1 VSDERTAGGPPP
13 APGTDAG
20 ERPGDTGPRVALVT
34 GGSRGIGR
42 AVALRLAQ
50 DGFDVAVCY
59 ARDDSAAREVEKEV
73 GALGRRAF
81 VRRADVAD
89 PDAVDDLVDAV
100 EDTLGPVDAVV
111 TSAAVLRD
119 QPLSSMEDEDWTRV
133 LRTNLDG
140 VFHVCR
146 AVVGEMVARRR
157 GALVTLS
164 SIAGLHGN
172 AGQTNYAASKAGI
185 IGFTKSL
192 AREVGRYGVRANTVA
207 PGFIATEPVL
217 ALPQDVRDRF
227 AQGTALGRFG
237 RPEEVA
243 DLVSFLLSD
252 RARYITGAT
261 FQIDGGLAT

>member
-1 VSDERTAGGPPP
+1 MSDTAVP
-13 APGTDAG
+13 
-20 ERPGDTGPRVALVT
+20 VALVA

-42 AVALRLAQ
+42 AVCLRLAQ
-50 DGFDVAVCY
+50 DGYDVAMCY
-59 ARDDSAAREVEKEV
+59 AADDSAAREVEKEIN
-73 GALGRRAF
+73 ALGRRAL

-100 EDTLGPVDAVV
+100 EDALGPVQVAV

-119 QPLSSMEDEDWTRV
+119 QPLTLMEDEDWTDV

-146 AVVGEMVARRR
+146 AVVGGMVKRRR
-157 GALVTLS
+157 GAIVTLS
-164 SIAGLHGN
+164 SVAGLHGN

-185 IGFTKSL
+185 IGLTKSL
-192 AREVGRYGVRANTVA
+192 AREVGRYGIRANSVA
-207 PGFIATEPVL
+207 PGFIATDPVL
-217 ALPQDVRDRF
+217 ALPQDVRDQFERRI
-227 AQGTALGRFG
+227 ALGRYG

>member
-1 VSDERTAGGPPP
+1 MSDTANP
-13 APGTDAG
+13 
-20 ERPGDTGPRVALVT
+20 VALVA

-42 AVALRLAQ
+42 AVAVRLAQ
-50 DGFDVAVCY
+50 DGYDVAVCY
-59 ARDDSAAREVEKEV
+59 ASDDSAAQEVEKEV
-73 GALGRRAF
+73 TALGRRAF

-100 EDTLGPVDAVV
+100 EDALGPVDAVV

-119 QPLSSMEDEDWTRV
+119 QPLTLMEDEDWTEV

-146 AVVGEMVARRR
+146 AVVGDMVRRRR
-157 GALVTLS
+157 GAIVTLS
-164 SIAGLHGN
+164 SIAGVHGN

-192 AREVGRYGVRANTVA
+192 ALEVGRYGIRANTVA
-207 PGFIATEPVL
+207 PGFIATDPVL

-227 AQGTALGRFG
+227 EQRIALGRYG

-252 RARYITGAT
+252 RARYITGT
-261 FQIDGGLAT
+261 TVQIDGGMAT

>member
-1 VSDERTAGGPPP
+1 
-13 APGTDAG
+13 
-20 ERPGDTGPRVALVT
+20 VA

-42 AVALRLAQ
+42 AVAVRLAE
-50 DGFDVAVCY
+50 DGYDVAVCY
-59 ARDDSAAREVEKEV
+59 ASDDSAAREVEKEIN
-73 GALGRRAF
+73 ALGRRAF

-89 PDAVDDLVDAV
+89 PNAVDDLVEAV
-100 EDTLGPVDAVV
+100 EDALGPVRVAV

-119 QPLSSMEDEDWTRV
+119 HPLMLMEDEDWTDV

-146 AVVGEMVARRR
+146 AVVGDMVRRR
-157 GALVTLS
+157 GGAIVTLS

-192 AREVGRYGVRANTVA
+192 AREVGRYGVRANAVA
-207 PGFIATEPVL
+207 PGFIETDPVL
-217 ALPQDVRDRF
+217 ALPGEVRDRF
-227 AQGTALGRFG
+227 RQRVALGRYG

-243 DLVSFLLSD
+243 DLVSFLLSE
-252 RARYITGAT
+252 RAGYITGAT
-261 FQIDGGLAT
+261 FQIDGGMAT

>member
-1 VSDERTAGGPPP
+1 MTHPTRTHGNNTAGSGP
-13 APGTDAG
+13 A
-20 ERPGDTGPRVALVT
+20 PRVALVA

-42 AVALRLAQ
+42 AVAVRLAE
-50 DGFDVAVCY
+50 DGYDVAVCY
-59 ARDDSAAREVEKEV
+59 ASDDSAAREVEKEIN
-73 GALGRRAF
+73 ALGRRAF

-89 PDAVDDLVDAV
+89 PNAVDDLVESV
-100 EDTLGPVDAVV
+100 EDALGPVRVAV

-119 QPLSSMEDEDWTRV
+119 HPLMRMEDEDWTDV

-146 AVVGEMVARRR
+146 AVVGDMVRRR
-157 GALVTLS
+157 GGAIVTLS

-192 AREVGRYGVRANTVA
+192 AREVGRYGVRANAVA
-207 PGFIATEPVL
+207 PGFIETDPVL
-217 ALPQDVRDRF
+217 ALPGEVRDRF
-227 AQGTALGRFG
+227 RQRVALGRYG

-243 DLVSFLLSD
+243 DLVSFLLSE
-252 RARYITGAT
+252 RAGYITGAT
-261 FQIDGGLAT
+261 FQIDGGMAT